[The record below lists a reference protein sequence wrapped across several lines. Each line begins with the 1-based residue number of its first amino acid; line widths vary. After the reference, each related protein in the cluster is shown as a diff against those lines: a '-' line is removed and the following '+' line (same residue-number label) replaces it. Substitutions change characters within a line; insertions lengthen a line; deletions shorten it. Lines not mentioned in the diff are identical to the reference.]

1 MNNTIEESYIKAL
14 CKGDQKAFEILFLQ
28 YQPKLVFFLHGFIK
42 DNEQA
47 RDMAQDIFLSIWNN
61 KEKLAEVKSFKAYI
75 YKMAKNTV
83 CNYYDHIIVNEKFVA
98 DQLTHSTE
106 TEDTE
111 EIIFA
116 NQLQDMIDVTVSQMP
131 PQRKQIY
138 IMSRVEGMSN
148 TEIAEKLNINKRTV
162 ENHLTAA
169 LADIRKTIRIWIMLF
184 F

>member
-1 MNNTIEESYIKAL
+1 VI
-14 CKGDQKAFEILFLQ
+14 
-28 YQPKLVFFLHGFIK
+28 FLHGFIK

-47 RDMAQDIFLSIWNN
+47 RDMAQDIFLNIWNN
-61 KEKLAEVKSFKAYI
+61 REKFIEVKSFNAYI

-83 CNYYDHIIVNEKFVA
+83 CNFYDHLIVNEKFVA
-98 DQLTHSTE
+98 DQLTQPSG
-106 TEDTE
+106 TEDIE

-116 NQLQDMIDVTVSQMP
+116 NQLQEMIDVTVSQMP

-138 IMSRVEGMSN
+138 VMSRIEGISN
-148 TEIAEKLNINKRTV
+148 MEIAERLNINKRTV

-169 LADIRKTIRIWIMLF
+169 LADIRKTIKTWIILF